1 MADYSQKTEELIERM
16 CRNVERED
24 FVLDKSKAEELI
36 LRTYDLFN
44 LPRPKNIVWCK
55 DIFDK
60 NFQRSTRSAGSTRSA
75 RSAESAGSTRSAW
88 SAWSAWSTESAE
100 SAWSTG
106 STGSAWSAWS
116 ALDYDFDWYV
126 FEFEYC
132 QNPNKGKLPN
142 ENDLKYLEY
151 SELLMQAKE
160 VGLGYRIE
168 WEGTLYLI
176 PTPLVKINARNLFHS
191 DIYPAIRWK
200 DGREFYHLNGVN
212 FPEDLWKKV
221 VSKEMPFEEILAIK
235 DIDQRTQA
243 MRYGDVQKFFEH
255 TKSTLLDS
263 SDKGNELWF
272 VPQSAGIFRIDAY
285 FLKYKDPSTDKIYM
299 SGIDPEIGQKKDADL
314 SMAWKHG
321 GIPLEDYKN
330 MKHLVH
336 ES

>member
-1 MADYSQKTEELIERM
+1 MLDKLTPKQEALIPKIREKWIYLALHAGDEIDEKGAKKGILNLYKMAKLKTPVIVLLDSPLAIQYGANQINKGSQVRSQVRSQVGSQKLNVYLWGYQELSNDSGWVSFYDYFVEIKILKHEAFNAYM
-16 CRNVERED
+16 KYLQSGVFMTIFLDDYAFICR
-24 FVLDKSKAEELI
+24 
-36 LRTYDLFN
+36 
-44 LPRPKNIVWCK
+44 RPKAVR
-55 DIFDK
+55 K
-60 NFQRSTRSAGSTRSA
+60 NA
-75 RSAESAGSTRSAW
+75 
-88 SAWSAWSTESAE
+88 
-100 SAWSTG
+100 TG
-106 STGSAWSAWS
+106 FMNSDQFPA
-116 ALDYDFDWYV
+116 
-126 FEFEYC
+126 
-132 QNPNKGKLPN
+132 
-142 ENDLKYLEY
+142 
-151 SELLMQAKE
+151 
-160 VGLGYRIE
+160 IE
-168 WEGTLYLI
+168 W
-176 PTPLVKINARNLFHS
+176 R
-191 DIYPAIRWK
+191 
-200 DGREFYHLNGVN
+200 DGFKLHYLNGVY

-321 GIPLEDYKN
+321 NIPLEDYKN